1 MKTIVGLQDIYPKY
15 DFEIVY
21 WYSTQCPYK
30 CPYCVT
36 RDIDEP
42 KQEIFQD
49 AWVSLF
55 SAISKYRP
63 GLCLSFVFTGKE
75 ATCDPALFVD
85 LLHVASAMKYAQ
97 CHSDSRIVIQTNLQ
111 CDILELEK
119 LAQNICVADLPIVL
133 STTYHGKYTKQTY
146 ESFLNKALKLE
157 AYGLLESIKIMNT
170 DELAVDRY
178 HELLKILRQDQVELS
193 WVYGVDNNSV
203 DSQCIEYNTYL
214 QAKRIRVQYSD
225 GSEEVVSLKDLVN
238 AKQTNFKGMKCKAND
253 VGMLVDHQGYIW
265 GSCGHALQNFVGL
278 PNRKLSIFNRNDIQ
292 AYFEAPYFICPNTVC
307 MFDSILYSKGIQC

>member
-111 CDILELEK
+111 CNILELEK
-119 LAQNICVADLPIVL
+119 LAQNICVADLPIVFSITGNSCSEVKL
-133 STTYHGKYTKQTY
+133 TKQGIDYYKSLEDKWDYIVPRQGHAIQSEFQALDVSRY
-146 ESFLNKALKLE
+146 EVLLNGRCIPGCTFWLKHFGKIAEVNRLYSNPYQQLGQE
-157 AYGLLESIKIMNT
+157 ACENLYRHCYYDNQFDIEAVNTVQIMSGVSSMFIQAFRNGITRFKIAGRTMT
-170 DELAVDRY
+170 DEVLREDLHFY
-178 HELLKILRQDQVELS
+178 YDQSMKELKNV
-193 WVYGVDNNSV
+193 
-203 DSQCIEYNTYL
+203 
-214 QAKRIRVQYSD
+214 
-225 GSEEVVSLKDLVN
+225 
-238 AKQTNFKGMKCKAND
+238 
-253 VGMLVDHQGYIW
+253 
-265 GSCGHALQNFVGL
+265 
-278 PNRKLSIFNRNDIQ
+278 
-292 AYFEAPYFICPNTVC
+292 
-307 MFDSILYSKGIQC
+307 